1 MSVENLYYIPLI
13 LVAVALYKA
22 ASNYYY
28 LRRTRTMHKLH
39 DEYVRELAMPE
50 GEGNPSW
57 TFVKKTSE
65 ITGLF
70 KRAGIQDSVI
80 TRLEPLGYGKVMPQ
94 EMSVFKNLSN
104 DDSEVQT
111 NIRHFFH
118 EAEGVYQKRI
128 SESINV
134 FYWIET
140 ILFLPARLAQYA
152 GAPVGSWITRT
163 ANVVGWLIGVAGF
176 IFALPDFQDA
186 RVAFSTWLGGIVR
199 WVD

>member
-1 MSVENLYYIPLI
+1 MENLYYIPLI

-28 LRRTRTMHKLH
+28 LRRTRTMHKDH
-39 DEYVRELAMPE
+39 DEYVRELARPE
-50 GEGNPSW
+50 DEGNPSW
-57 TFVKKTSE
+57 TFVEKTHE
-65 ITGLF
+65 IIELF
-70 KRAGIQDSVI
+70 KRAGVQDSAI
-80 TRLEPLGYGKVMPQ
+80 PRIEPLGYGQGVRQ

-104 DDSEVQT
+104 DDREVQT
-111 NIRHFFH
+111 TVRHFFH

-128 SESINV
+128 SESINA

-152 GAPVGSWITRT
+152 GAPAGSWITRT